1 MKYLAMYRDFFASLS
16 LKKPLFIVLIIKIL
30 LIFALFQYF
39 YNNPYKDSPSTAPS
53 AIAETLKP

>member
-16 LKKPLFIVLIIKIL
+16 LKKPLFSVLIIKL
-30 LIFALFQYF
+30 FLIWGLFHYL
-39 YNNPYKDSPSTAPS
+39 YTNPYKDSPAHAPS